1 MAERVRTLEWLA
13 GQIRGRPS
21 GDKTESSAATTSSS
35 GANTSSSGANTR
47 SSGGKTRLVA
57 VDGRG
62 GAGKSTVARGL
73 AAACGGA
80 PIVRVDDFLY
90 WRDIEGWWPRL
101 EHEALRPLLAGRA
114 ARYRVR
120 DWAGDPLGQGL
131 NGWTEV
137 PPADIVI
144 VEGIGSSRRAI
155 SGDLA
160 LALWVETP
168 REERLRRGIAR
179 DGEERRGLWL
189 EYMALEDEFFRRDGA
204 PERADYVI
212 NGQPGGRSGPDTD
225 PATEVVLIEPG

>member
-1 MAERVRTLEWLA
+1 VAELVMTLEWLA
-13 GQIRGRPS
+13 GQVRARPS
-21 GDKTESSAATTSSS
+21 QHPA
-35 GANTSSSGANTR
+35 
-47 SSGGKTRLVA
+47 RLVA

-80 PIVRVDDFLY
+80 PIVEVDDFLY

-131 NGWTEV
+131 DGWTEV
-137 PPADIVI
+137 PPADVVI

-155 SGDLA
+155 ADDLT

-168 REERLRRGIAR
+168 RQERLRRGIAR
-179 DGEERRGLWL
+179 DGEERRDLWL
-189 EYMALEDEFFRRDGA
+189 DYMRLEDEFFGRDGA
-204 PERADYVI
+204 PERAAYVVS
-212 NGQPGGRSGPDTD
+212 GKPGVPHD
-225 PATEVVLIEPG
+225 PATEVVLIDPDGTR